1 MINEKQLAM
10 FENCLGVEGLKMC
23 NSLSFAH
30 EETRTVSTILT
41 KMDLQIVGELNETY
55 ERYIFNLINQHSD
68 ESIDEYVTE
77 LKHLSKSCNFC
88 GCLCDSLLRDKLVMG
103 NVDKETRNV
112 TPNEKADI
120 RIVCRHLSCLRS
132 FYVTNCSYS

>member
-1 MINEKQLAM
+1 M
-10 FENCLGVEGLKMC
+10 
-23 NSLSFAH
+23 
-30 EETRTVSTILT
+30 RTVSTILT

-55 ERYIFNLINQHSD
+55 ERYIFNLRNQH
-68 ESIDEYVTE
+68 IDEYVTE

-88 GCLCDSLLRDKLVMG
+88 DYLCDNLLRDKLVMG
-103 NVDKETRNV
+103 IVDKETRKV

-132 FYVTNCSYS
+132 FYFRNCSYS

>member
-55 ERYIFNLINQHSD
+55 ERYILNLRNQRSD

-88 GCLCDSLLRDKLVMG
+88 DCLCDSLLRDKLVMG
-103 NVDKETRNV
+103 IVDKETRKKLLQMKKL
-112 TPNEKADI
+112 T
-120 RIVCRHLSCLRS
+120 L
-132 FYVTNCSYS
+132 